1 MLFAK
6 QLSDHRSRSPI
17 QPLGQ
22 NDRPTESVLARQGQT
37 VVLSWPIEQTSRR
50 NIPAPLT
57 RLLVSAAAGLSHCVG
72 SAFPNL
78 LSVVLSWAIAEMM
91 AGCAAYAQAMY
102 PDLAPATVEP
112 QRAMAMPRGRSSAIA
127 HLSLVSSHTTDGI
140 RRREALLP
148 RGASPVAAQQP
159 KPAQQLEPSP
169 APRVTWPASLGLFV
183 AACGA
188 KLRLALERRQAIAE
202 LRDLDE
208 RSLRDIGI
216 SYGEIEDVVRHGA
229 KRE

>member
-1 MLFAK
+1 MSFAN

-22 NDRPTESVLARQGQT
+22 IDDRPTESLLARRGDT
-37 VVLSWPIEQTSRR
+37 VILSWPIEETPRR
-50 NIPAPLT
+50 NIPAPLS
-57 RLLVSAAAGLSHCVG
+57 RLLVSAAAGFSHCVG

-78 LSVVLSWAIAEMM
+78 VSVVLSWAIAEML
-91 AGCAAYAQAMY
+91 AACAAYAQAMY
-102 PDLAPATVEP
+102 PALAPAEASEP

-127 HLSLVSSHTTDGI
+127 HLSLVSSGTTDGI

-148 RGASPVAAQQP
+148 RGPSPLAAPEPTQQP
-159 KPAQQLEPSP
+159 KPSP
-169 APRVTWPASLGLFV
+169 APRTTWPASLGLLV

-188 KLRLALERRQAIAE
+188 KLRLALERRRAIAE

-216 SYGEIEDVVRHGA
+216 SYSEIKEVVRHGA